1 MPSPNARLARA
12 FFCLVSCL
20 APASGVA
27 AAAAGPAG
35 PVRLVVSAAG
45 GGSASSQAGML
56 AEAAQ
61 RHAGRPFILDHRSGW
76 GGHAAAA
83 VARSPADGT
92 VVLFSTAGIAVR
104 AAGAGVAAG
113 AEALRRLRPVGQVS
127 ETPLVLAVH
136 PVVPARTPAGL
147 AALARISP
155 GRLHAGAATPG
166 GLSHLA
172 AAMLLPAATAAR
184 IVPFRG
190 GGPALQALGEGRIDM
205 LFAAAPAVLPH
216 WTAGRVRMLAVTA
229 ASPHAGLARLPL
241 LGGMAPDAVL
251 LQWHALFVPGGTPD
265 HVVAGLQREMRRS
278 LRDDAVAA
286 YFAEHA
292 VAAVGGDAA
301 ALEALLQREI
311 ARYAPLIR
319 RAAMVP

>member
-1 MPSPNARLARA
+1 MVP
-12 FFCLVSCL
+12 
-20 APASGVA
+20 
-27 AAAAGPAG
+27 
-35 PVRLVVSAAG
+35 AAG
-45 GGSASSQAGML
+45 GGSASSQAGVL

-76 GGHAAAA
+76 GEHAAAA
-83 VARSPADGT
+83 VVSRSPADGT
-92 VVLFSTAGIAVR
+92 VVLFATAGLAVR
-104 AAGAGVAAG
+104 AAGAGAAG
-113 AEALRRLRPVGQVS
+113 AEVLRRLRPVGQVS
-127 ETPLVLAVH
+127 EAPLVLAVH

-147 AALARISP
+147 VALARVPP
-155 GRLHAGAATPG
+155 GRLRAGAGTPG

-172 AAMLLPAATAAR
+172 AAMLLPAAAAAH
-184 IVPFRG
+184 IMPFRG

-216 WTAGRVRMLAVTA
+216 WVAGRVRMLAVTA

-241 LGGMAPDAVL
+241 LGGTASDPAV
-251 LQWHALFVPGGTPD
+251 LQWHALFVPGDTPD
-265 HVVAGLQREMRRS
+265 HVVAGLQRGMHRS

-292 VAAVGGDAA
+292 VAAVGGDGA